1 MSVLTFVGQIF
12 VYRMIKQFKQH
23 IVPFV
28 VTTRKIITVGFS
40 LIYFNH
46 KSSLGQVIGILLV
59 FFIMTYEFLSEMI
72 KDKSQS
78 EVKYVEKVESISMED
93 VEDFE
98 ENEDTQNQ
106 GKTTFSR

>member
-40 LIYFNH
+40 LLYFH
-46 KSSLGQVIGILLV
+46 HQSSLGQVVGIILV
-59 FFIMTYEFLSEMI
+59 FCITTYEFLS
-72 KDKSQS
+72 
-78 EVKYVEKVESISMED
+78 
-93 VEDFE
+93 
-98 ENEDTQNQ
+98 
-106 GKTTFSR
+106 

>member
-1 MSVLTFVGQIF
+1 
-12 VYRMIKQFKQH
+12 MIKQFKQH

-72 KDKSQS
+72 KDNSQT
-78 EVKYVEKVESISMED
+78 EIKYVEKVESVSMED
-93 VEDFE
+93 VEDF
-98 ENEDTQNQ
+98 
-106 GKTTFSR
+106 

>member
-40 LIYFNH
+40 LLYFH
-46 KSSLGQVIGILLV
+46 HQSSIGQVIGIILV
-59 FFIMTYEFLSEMI
+59 FIITSYEFLSEMI
-72 KDKSQS
+72 KDKSHDMLPIAKS
-78 EVKYVEKVESISMED
+78 
-93 VEDFE
+93 
-98 ENEDTQNQ
+98 
-106 GKTTFSR
+106 

>member
-1 MSVLTFVGQIF
+1 MFTAHLVAMSVLTFIGQIF

-72 KDKSQS
+72 KDSSQT
-78 EVKYVEKVESISMED
+78 EIKYVEKVESVSMED
-93 VEDFE
+93 VEDF
-98 ENEDTQNQ
+98 
-106 GKTTFSR
+106 

>member
-1 MSVLTFVGQIF
+1 MFTAHLVAMSVLTFIGQIF

-72 KDKSQS
+72 KDNSQT
-78 EVKYVEKVESISMED
+78 EIKYVEKVESVSMED
-93 VEDFE
+93 VEDF
-98 ENEDTQNQ
+98 
-106 GKTTFSR
+106 